1 VSRARVL
8 VVDAIESTRRLVR
21 RHLEAAG
28 HEANEAAST
37 DEALELAQRFVPQL
51 VLAEAVGIEIERLAR
66 TLRGTENLKDVPLVL
81 VTALPS
87 DRAAV
92 TGVAVGALD
101 VLGKPFGPEALAAVV
116 AHALEPKRE
125 PAEDP
130 FAEARAATD
139 ADRER
144 RAIDVWDELGR
155 FLEGLEPRVLRDD
168 ARDAWGGRRPAPS
181 VVLSL
186 TEELGRHAAGGEVAL
201 RGRLEH
207 VALGE
212 VLQMLQHLAHTGVLH
227 VEAEDTQSTGPR
239 AVQICLREGRVD
251 LALARG
257 VAPEFLLG
265 RYLVAEGAVEP
276 SDLERLVKRGGA
288 DARLGQ
294 RMVKLGYIARED
306 LDRALARQTNELVYE
321 ALRWPRGRFAFFR
334 YATRPEADEARLA
347 MPVTAILM
355 EGLRRVDEWR
365 LIAEQVTSFDLV
377 PEIDRRAL
385 GEDQRVRMSAEE
397 RAVLDAIDGRRDV
410 RTLVEVTRL
419 GSFDVCKI
427 LYQLLSARLVR
438 A

>member
-1 VSRARVL
+1 VNRARVL

-37 DEALELAQRFVPQL
+37 DEALELALRFVPQL
-51 VLAEAVGIEIERLAR
+51 VLAEAAGIEIERLAR

-87 DRAAV
+87 DRAAEA
-92 TGVAVGALD
+92 GAAIGALD
-101 VLGKPFGPEALAAVV
+101 VLGKPFAPEALAAVV

-144 RAIDVWDELGR
+144 RANDVWDELGR
-155 FLEGLEPRVLRDD
+155 FLAAMEPSVLRDD
-168 ARDAWGGRRPAPS
+168 VAWASHRPTPS
-181 VVLSL
+181 AVLTL

-227 VEAEDTQSTGPR
+227 VEAEDTESSGPR
-239 AVQICLREGRVD
+239 AVQICLRDGRVD

-385 GEDQRVRMSAEE
+385 GEEQRARMSAEE

-410 RTLVEVTRL
+410 RTLVELTRL

>member
-1 VSRARVL
+1 MSRARVL

-37 DEALELAQRFVPQL
+37 DEALELALRFVPQL
-51 VLAEAVGIEIERLAR
+51 VLAEAAGIEIERLAR

-87 DRAAV
+87 DRAAAMGA
-92 TGVAVGALD
+92 TIGALD
-101 VLGKPFGPEALAAVV
+101 VLGKPFAPEALVAVV

-144 RAIDVWDELGR
+144 RANDVWDELGR
-155 FLEGLEPRVLRDD
+155 FLGALEPAVLRDD
-168 ARDAWGGRRPAPS
+168 VAWASRRPTPS
-181 VVLSL
+181 AVLTLS
-186 TEELGRHAAGGEVAL
+186 EELGRHAAGGEVAL

-227 VEAEDTQSTGPR
+227 VEAEDTESSGPR
-239 AVQICLREGRVD
+239 AVQICLRDGRVD

-385 GEDQRVRMSAEE
+385 GEEQRARMSAEE

>member
-1 VSRARVL
+1 MSGARVL
-8 VVDAIESTRRLVR
+8 VVDPIESTRRLVR

-28 HEANEAAST
+28 HDASEAANV
-37 DEALELAQRFVPQL
+37 DEALELAQRLVPQL
-51 VLAEAVGIEIERLAR
+51 VLAEAAGVEIERLAK

-87 DRAAV
+87 ARAAATSAV
-92 TGVAVGALD
+92 VGAVD
-101 VLGKPFGPEALAAVV
+101 VLAKPFAPEALTAVV
-116 AHALEPKRE
+116 AHALEAKRE

-144 RAIDVWDELGR
+144 RANDVWDELGR
-155 FLEGLEPRVLRDD
+155 FLDALDPPWLTDD
-168 ARDAWGGRRPAPS
+168 SRDAWPSHRPAPS
-181 VVLSL
+181 VVLRL
-186 TEELGRHAAGGEVAL
+186 TEDLGRHAAGGEVAL
-201 RGRLEH
+201 RGRLDH
-207 VALGE
+207 IALGE

-227 VEAEDTQSTGPR
+227 VEAEGSETDGAR

-347 MPVTAILM
+347 MPVTGILM

-385 GEDQRVRMSAEE
+385 GDDQRARMSAEE
-397 RAVLDAIDGRRDV
+397 RAVLDAIDGNRNV
-410 RTLVEVTRL
+410 RAIVELTRL

>member
-1 VSRARVL
+1 VL

-37 DEALELAQRFVPQL
+37 DEALELALRFVPQL
-51 VLAEAVGIEIERLAR
+51 VLAEAAGIEIERLAR
-66 TLRGTENLKDVPLVL
+66 TLRGTENLKDVPLVV

-87 DRAAV
+87 DRAAA
-92 TGVAVGALD
+92 TGAAIGALD
-101 VLGKPFGPEALAAVV
+101 VLGKPFAPEALAAVV

-144 RAIDVWDELGR
+144 RANDVWDELGR
-155 FLEGLEPRVLRDD
+155 FLSAMEPSVLRDD
-168 ARDAWGGRRPAPS
+168 VAWGSHRPTPS
-181 VVLSL
+181 AVLTL

-227 VEAEDTQSTGPR
+227 VEAEGTESSGPR
-239 AVQICLREGRVD
+239 AVQICLREGRVE

-385 GEDQRVRMSAEE
+385 GEDQRARMSAEE